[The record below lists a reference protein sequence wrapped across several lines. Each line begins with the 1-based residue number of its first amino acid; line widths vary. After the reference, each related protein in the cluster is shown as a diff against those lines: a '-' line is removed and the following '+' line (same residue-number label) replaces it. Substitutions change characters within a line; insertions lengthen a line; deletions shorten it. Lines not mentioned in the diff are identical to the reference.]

1 MITGMVLGF
10 TMPCKRFFQNK
21 FWMDNE
27 AQCDEE
33 DKIIWL
39 EKKKNWVLIGVYDS
53 GWLKT
58 SILVY
63 STSVSASSS
72 LQERKCISK
81 TYLCKD
87 SLLLSFLISH
97 LLWQDVCCI
106 TTSHCVVILCYICMI
121 FMQIFLL
128 KCVTCIFLTLV
139 IIEMS
144 GAHCP
149 WSNFCSKGKSSV
161 FTCLSHLPTVVFNF
175 LHKICIV
182 YNKQPNR
189 E

>member
-1 MITGMVLGF
+1 MNEWSFLHTKLIQAWQMITGMVLGF

-39 EKKKNWVLIGVYDS
+39 KKKKNWVLIGVYDS

-128 KCVTCIFLTLV
+128 KCVTLYFFNTCDYWNVRCTLPLKQLLFKGEKFS
-139 IIEMS
+139 IYLFIPF
-144 GAHCP
+144 AHC
-149 WSNFCSKGKSSV
+149 SV
-161 FTCLSHLPTVVFNF
+161 
-175 LHKICIV
+175 
-182 YNKQPNR
+182 
-189 E
+189 